1 MPDFHQGFD
10 PMGLVIDWLDA
21 CKERRLS
28 SLIDL
33 YDESA
38 TLDCC
43 CEGKTLRGLPDEQ
56 CDVRRRPTDHADPMP
71 REIPDLLDFRREPS
85 FRPQVRKSPTAQ
97 RSSCARWRRSAHRS
111 ASPDRHDRSQDRPWQ
126 HRAGQ
131 GLRPRRPT
139 AIRSAKGK
147 RPRPYHQRLLLYGN
161 IARLA
166 PLHFNGIVSS
176 GKIIIQAKDREARRP
191 LDQFCISRLEV

>member
-43 CEGKTLRGLPDEQ
+43 CEGKALRGLPNLEAYWGPKLVHAVSGAFDIDALFPE
-56 CDVRRRPTDHADPMP
+56 TDGVC
-71 REIPDLLDFRREPS
+71 LDFRALRRCEYIFS
-85 FRPQVRKSPTAQ
+85 SLTAEKFGT
-97 RSSCARWRRSAHRS
+97 RLRTGG
-111 ASPDRHDRSQDRPWQ
+111 
-126 HRAGQ
+126 AGC
-131 GLRPRRPT
+131 
-139 AIRSAKGK
+139 
-147 RPRPYHQRLLLYGN
+147 
-161 IARLA
+161 
-166 PLHFNGIVSS
+166 
-176 GKIIIQAKDREARRP
+176 
-191 LDQFCISRLEV
+191 LDLMPP

>member
-33 YDESA
+33 YDEIA
-38 TLDCC
+38 TLDWAA
-43 CEGKTLRGLPDEQ
+43 RA
-56 CDVRRRPTDHADPMP
+56 RPCA
-71 REIPDLLDFRREPS
+71 DFRMS
-85 FRPQVRKSPTAQ
+85 NATFAVVRPITPTLCPARSLISLIFGASLVLGQVRKSPTAQ

-131 GLRPRRPT
+131 GLRPRL
-139 AIRSAKGK
+139 SD
-147 RPRPYHQRLLLYGN
+147 GN
-161 IARLA
+161 SER
-166 PLHFNGIVSS
+166 
-176 GKIIIQAKDREARRP
+176 
-191 LDQFCISRLEV
+191 

>member
-85 FRPQVRKSPTAQ
+85 FVRKSGSRPQRNEVLAHDGDGLRIGRHLQIATTDRKIGLGSTEQVKGFDRAVRRQFGALKESVPVHIINAYFSMATLQGSLRSTLTASYHLE
-97 RSSCARWRRSAHRS
+97 RSSF
-111 ASPDRHDRSQDRPWQ
+111 
-126 HRAGQ
+126 
-131 GLRPRRPT
+131 
-139 AIRSAKGK
+139 
-147 RPRPYHQRLLLYGN
+147 RL
-161 IARLA
+161 
-166 PLHFNGIVSS
+166 
-176 GKIIIQAKDREARRP
+176 KTARR
-191 LDQFCISRLEV
+191 DVRWTSFA